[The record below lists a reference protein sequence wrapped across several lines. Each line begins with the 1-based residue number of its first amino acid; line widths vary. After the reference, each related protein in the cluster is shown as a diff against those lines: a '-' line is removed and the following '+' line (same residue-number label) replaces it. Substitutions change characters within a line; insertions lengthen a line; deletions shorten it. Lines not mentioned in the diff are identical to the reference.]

1 MKFRPCI
8 DLHAGRVKQIVGST
22 LSTDASVTE
31 NFATDRPAA
40 EFAAQYGRD
49 GLAGGHVIM
58 LGPGNDEAA
67 SAAVAAYPRGL
78 QVGGGV
84 SAKNARAWLDRGAS
98 HVIVTSAVFRGG
110 RIDAAAL
117 AELVAAVGRE
127 RIVPDLRCRRR
138 PGDEG
143 GPYYVVTDRRQNVT
157 DVAVAAALLRELAE
171 SCDEFLVHGVDVE
184 GMRCGVLEDLV
195 QLLGAHSPIPVT

>member
-1 MKFRPCI
+1 M
-8 DLHAGRVKQIVGST
+8 
-22 LSTDASVTE
+22 TE
-31 NFATDRPAA
+31 NSDRPARGGVQ
-40 EFAAQYGRD
+40 QYGRD

-58 LGPGNDEAA
+58 LGRHDAA
-67 SAAVAAYPRGL
+67 SAAVAAYPGGL

-127 RIVPDLRCRRR
+127 RIVLDLSCRRR

-143 GPYYVVTDRRQNVT
+143 GPYYVVTDRWQKFT
-157 DVAVAAALLRELAE
+157 DVMVDAAPREFGLSRDESSSTASTSRACAAASSRTSS
-171 SCDEFLVHGVDVE
+171 SCSAST
-184 GMRCGVLEDLV
+184 RP
-195 QLLGAHSPIPVT
+195 SPVT

>member
-1 MKFRPCI
+1 M
-8 DLHAGRVKQIVGST
+8 
-22 LSTDASVTE
+22 
-31 NFATDRPAA
+31 
-40 EFAAQYGRD
+40 
-49 GLAGGHVIM
+49 
-58 LGPGNDEAA
+58 
-67 SAAVAAYPRGL
+67 
-78 QVGGGV
+78 

-127 RIVPDLRCRRR
+127 RIVLDLSCRRR

-143 GPYYVVTDRRQNVT
+143 GPYYVVTDRWQKFT
-157 DVAVAAALLRELAE
+157 DVAVDAALLRDLAR

-184 GMRCGVLEDLV
+184 GKRCGVLEDLV
-195 QLLGAHSPIPVT
+195 RLLGEHSPIPVT